1 VPSGTGYFRDFAP
14 FSSFIKIHSLTHSA
28 RLQCG
33 KHGKSHEA
41 GNEEKKVYFDRHA
54 RSRWIRPLAFIC
66 LLVLFLLSSYQFTLA
81 QSTGRKI
88 KTKTE
93 PEYPELARKN
103 NISGSVRL
111 ELLVTTD
118 GKVKNVK
125 VLGGN
130 PVLVQAAV
138 AAVTKWKYEPATEES
153 TIVEKIVFQ

>member
-1 VPSGTGYFRDFAP
+1 M
-14 FSSFIKIHSLTHSA
+14 
-28 RLQCG
+28 
-33 KHGKSHEA
+33 EA
-41 GNEEKKVYFDRHA
+41 GKEEKKVSFDRHA
-54 RSRWIRPLAFIC
+54 RPQWIRPFALIC
-66 LLVLFLLSSYQFTLA
+66 LLAVFLLSSCQLTLA
-81 QSTGRKI
+81 QSAGRKI
-88 KTKTE
+88 KSKVD

-138 AAVTKWKYEPATEES
+138 AAVTKWKYEPASEES
-153 TIVEKIVFQ
+153 TIVAKVDFQ